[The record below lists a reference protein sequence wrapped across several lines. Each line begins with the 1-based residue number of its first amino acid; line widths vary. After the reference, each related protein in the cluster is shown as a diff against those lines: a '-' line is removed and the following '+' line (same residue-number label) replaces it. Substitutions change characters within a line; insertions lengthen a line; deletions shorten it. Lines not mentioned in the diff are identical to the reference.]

1 MRPNF
6 FTFQSLLQKP
16 VHTGLLLFLC
26 LFQSFFL
33 FSQTT
38 KTLTSS
44 GTLEV
49 PAGVTSL
56 SVQCWGAGGGGGG
69 ANVLSGAGGGGG
81 GGAFEK
87 NTNFI
92 VGTDKNNVRIPY
104 TVGAGGAG
112 GTYSST
118 NGQNGGTTTFGSVS
132 AAGGEGGGGTS
143 LSVSLGIFGK
153 GGIGGVGG
161 FSGGNGTTA
170 NNVLVGLGS
179 GSGGGGAGS
188 GGNGGVGGYSLL
200 LLPYAGSGG
209 ISDASGTGSGGNGG
223 VGSLLAGSGNNG
235 VAPGGGGGGGV
246 ILASLLG
253 NVVGGNGGNGQ
264 IKVTYTCP
272 TYSVSGVSAASAC
285 TTFGTTLITLTS
297 SAAGLPVGTYTV
309 TYDRSAPVATGLTAT
324 MVVETA
330 GTGTFTATGLTA
342 AGTSR
347 ITVKRLTSVDCF
359 TDISNQYVDLTVN
372 TVPAQPGTI
381 SGYNSQ
387 CAGNTSQ
394 TYSIATVANAS
405 SYNWTVD
412 TASGWAITSGQNSNS
427 ITVTVGTAAANIS
440 VVAVNEC
447 GNSTASTLAVNLNIP
462 APTASVTLQ
471 PTCLVNTGTI
481 TVTSPA
487 PAAGI
492 SYSRDGIDY
501 SNTSGVFTL
510 VPIGDYSITAKYPS
524 GCISEIATIAMES
537 SVVVRTWNGSWDSG
551 VPTIEE
557 KVVFE
562 SDYDEDESIEACSCE
577 VNSGADVE
585 IKSGRYMK
593 LRNELVVEDGGSLTF
608 ENNASLVQIND
619 DSENSG
625 EIIYK
630 RYTKP
635 VKRYDFTYW
644 SSPVE
649 GQTLKKLSPTTLADK
664 YYSYNPNTGWVIHY
678 NGNKIME
685 PGEGYIIRAPQ
696 TFSITAATIDYNPKF
711 EGPPNNGEIT
721 KTLEGNKVYLLGNPY
736 PSAIDAD
743 AFLNLNSDL
752 ELDAEDRVLEG
763 TLYFWTHNSPPS
775 DNVGT
780 FPGND
785 PAIYNYTSSDY
796 AAYNRTG
803 GVATHA
809 AVVDDDEND
818 PNDNNNL
825 SEPTGKIASGQG
837 FFAPT
842 TKGGEIVFN
851 NSMRLIDDVVID
863 NSQFF
868 KLATTAKSAK
878 ALEKN
883 RLWLNLSNAQGAF
896 KQTLIGYVTGATNG
910 YEGSF
915 DGVSYDGNQYVD
927 FYTVNQGAN
936 FSIQGRALPF
946 QKKDSIVLGYKTAIV
961 GEFQIS
967 IDHADGKL
975 ASQKVFLED
984 KMLNVWHDLKE
995 PYVFTTEKGIFN
1007 DRFLLFYQD
1016 KNAVEEDT
1024 VDTEVAGVVIAVKD
1038 KTITINSAD
1047 SLINTVAV
1055 YDFSGR
1061 LVYSNSVINANST
1074 AVRNLFV
1081 NHAALIVQLEL
1092 ENGKKVNR
1100 KIIY

>member
-1 MRPNF
+1 M
-6 FTFQSLLQKP
+6 
-16 VHTGLLLFLC
+16 
-26 LFQSFFL
+26 
-33 FSQTT
+33 
-38 KTLTSS
+38 TSS